1 MKKLLSVFV
10 VVALLVTS
18 LCSAFLVIAADNE
31 TAGNE
36 THNYDAFTIHMDNAT
51 IYEGETKA
59 DVGLYWDGNT
69 AEINPDDIM
78 GATLLI
84 YYPKTLTFAGFKT
97 SDGIPQGDWENWEA
111 DKVLNQENVQAT
123 ANAAGAFEACNVD
136 VPAGPD
142 SDYRF
147 VKLLL
152 DRNMKDASY
161 YNGLLGTLSF
171 DVAADA
177 EVGTYEIGIATASKY
192 IMTLNPLTY
201 IDPVLVKGSVSVA
214 ETPVDGATFSVGS
227 ATGVNG
233 GEVTVPVKLDANSGL
248 FIARLGLQYDASV
261 FTVKEITAG
270 DMIGANHFLSSID
283 DQGNVMLYFEAGEAA
298 DFTGTGTIAN
308 VTFTVATPDK
318 VAGEHQIAP
327 TVVEVLTYEEEALE
341 TTLVPGTV
349 TIEVSET
356 MKIEVAE
363 VSGPRFQEVT
373 VPVSVGRNTEGI
385 WAIRA
390 EFDYDTTALEFIG
403 VEDGLFSIANGYSEL
418 DGKITVF
425 IEKDAMQNVTDVDG
439 VLYSLKFKALVEGE
453 TPISMDVK
461 EVINLDEENVDF
473 LPAGGSVTVTPCEH
487 VSGETYTAVTK
498 KPTMYEEGVLS
509 TLCKECDG
517 EISTTSIPK
526 VAGLSPEKTE
536 QYAGQQAKVPVK
548 LLNNPGVVSVG
559 AEFVYDPAQMTFAGL
574 ESGLF
579 TTDQFSVSDKDGTL
593 TIFVESPEVA
603 DVTEDGVAFYMLFDI
618 PDSATILDEYTFTG
632 SSIDNYNVNADEE
645 YVSIEVDNGI
655 VKVKCPHTDKLP
667 PETVEPTCTEPGYIE
682 EKCALCGEIVTQD
695 VDPAHPDALGHDEG
709 EPVIDPAPT
718 CTETGMKYVY
728 CERCDE
734 LLSSTTV
741 DATGHKDGTPVA
753 EPAATCTTTGTLNT
767 YCETCGELTHTET
780 IPVIPHTEDAGVVT
794 KEATCKEEGVKTY
807 TCTVCD
813 NEVRTETIEKIP
825 HTPGE
830 WLTVKEPT
838 ETETGLKTQSCTV
851 CGDELNREV
860 IPAKGTDT
868 TVPDP
873 EDTTDTGNTQEPA
886 DTTAPDV
893 TTDGDGSNEP
903 ADSTTQPGSGNNPPK
918 TGDYMVYIIIVAVVA
933 VVGCAA
939 VIIIRKKKTSVK

>member
-69 AEINPDDIM
+69 AEINPDDVM

-84 YYPKTLTFAGFKT
+84 YYPKALTFAGFKT

-123 ANAAGAFEACNVD
+123 ANAAGAFQACGVD
-136 VPAGPD
+136 IPAGPD

-152 DRNMKDASY
+152 DRNMKEASY

-177 EVGTYEIGIATASKY
+177 QIDTYEIGIATASKY

-201 IDPVLVKGSVSVA
+201 IDPVLVNGGVTVA
-214 ETPVDGATFSVGS
+214 ETPVDGATFSVGA

-261 FTVKEITAG
+261 FTVKEIAAG

-283 DQGNVMLYFEAGEAA
+283 EKGSIMLYFEAGEAA

-363 VSGPRFQEVT
+363 VSGPRFQEVS

-390 EFDYDTTALEFIG
+390 EFAYDTTALEFIG
-403 VEDGLFSIANGYSEL
+403 VEDGLFSITDGYSEA

-425 IEKDAMQNVTDVDG
+425 IEKDAMQNVTNVDG

-453 TPISMDVK
+453 TPINMEVK
-461 EVINLDEENVDF
+461 EVINLDEENVEF
-473 LPAGGSVTVTPCEH
+473 LPASGSVTVTPCEH
-487 VSGETYTAVTK
+487 ISGETYTAVTK

-509 TLCKECDG
+509 TLCQECDG
-517 EISTTSIPK
+517 EISTESIPK

-536 QYAGQQAKVPVK
+536 QYAGQQAKVPVN
-548 LLNNPGVVSVG
+548 LLNNPGVVSLG
-559 AEFVYDPAQMTFAGL
+559 AEFVYDPDQMTFAGL

-593 TIFVESPEVA
+593 TIFVESPEIA

-618 PDSATILDEYTFTG
+618 PEGATVLDEYTFTG
-632 SSIDNYNVNADEE
+632 SAIDNYNVNADEE
-645 YVSIEVDNGI
+645 YVAIEVDNGV

-667 PETVEPTCTEPGYIE
+667 PETVEPTCTDPGYIE
-682 EKCALCGEIVTQD
+682 EKCALCNEVVTKD
-695 VDPAHPDALGHDEG
+695 VDPDHPDALGHEEG
-709 EPVIDPAPT
+709 DPIIDPAPT
-718 CTETGMKYVY
+718 CTDTGMKYVY

-741 DATGHKDGTPVA
+741 AANGHKDGTPVA

-794 KEATCKEEGVKTY
+794 KDATCEEEGEKTY

-813 NEVRTETIEKIP
+813 QVVRTEKIEKIP

-830 WLTVKEPT
+830 WTTVKEPT
-838 ETETGLKTQSCTV
+838 ETETGLKTQNCTV
-851 CGDELNREV
+851 CGAELNREV
-860 IPAKGTDT
+860 IPEKGAETTDPEETTDPGNTSEPGDT
-868 TVPDP
+868 TVP
-873 EDTTDTGNTQEPA
+873 E
-886 DTTAPDV
+886 V
-893 TTDGDGSNEP
+893 TTDGDITNGP
-903 ADSTTQPGSGNNPPK
+903 ADSTTQPNDGNNPPK
-918 TGDYMVYIIIVAVVA
+918 TGDYMIYIVIVAVVA
-933 VVGCAA
+933 VIGCAA